1 MEPSTIPVQFHYSKG
16 MREHIGYKVITAV
29 GPDRVGIADD
39 LAEIVSRNRCNIEES
54 KMAVLGGEFA
64 VIMLISGK
72 PEDLHSLS
80 EELKKGEH
88 RLSLQI
94 FIKDTQEHPPLVG
107 GIPYTLQTIS
117 QDTPGIVHAV
127 TSILRRY
134 NANIEDLE
142 TETSFAPW
150 SGAPLFH
157 MHARVLVPHGVPV
170 HLVKEE
176 LLALEMQQDLHVE
189 LKPFFPG
196 QKE

>member
-1 MEPSTIPVQFHYSKG
+1 MQEKLS
-16 MREHIGYKVITAV
+16 YKVITAV

-39 LAEIVSRNRCNIEES
+39 LAEIASRTRCNIEES

-64 VIMLISGK
+64 VIMLVSGK
-72 PEDLHSLS
+72 PENLHSLS
-80 EELKKGEH
+80 EEMNQRGEK
-88 RLSLQI
+88 LGLQI
-94 FIKDTQEHPPLVG
+94 FVKNTQEPVVPPR

-134 NANIEDLE
+134 SINIEDLE

-157 MHARVLVPHGVPV
+157 MRARILVPQGVPI
-170 HLVKEE
+170 HELREE
-176 LLALEMQQDLHVE
+176 LLSLEMQQDLHIE
-189 LKPFFPG
+189 LKPFFPAPR
-196 QKE
+196 E